1 MLKKFTAKSVLIV
14 FTLGILCIALSGPG
28 VSLSKHGFANTSLPT
43 GCAGK
48 IPLLPGTKSQRSGV
62 VCSSDQL
69 FNVLSGGFVPAQAH
83 AQLEL
88 AIVPADGFD
97 NIASLKY
104 LLRKY
109 LLRAVG
115 LMYPLQKVPIH
126 LFNLVLTL

>member
-1 MLKKFTAKSVLIV
+1 MLRTFTAKALVIFFILGVLCV
-14 FTLGILCIALSGPG
+14 TLAAPG
-28 VSLSKHGFANTSLPT
+28 VSLSAHGLANATLPG
-43 GCAGK
+43 GCAEK
-48 IPLLPGTKSQRSGV
+48 IPLLPGKKSQRSGAL
-62 VCSSDQL
+62 CASDQL

-104 LLRKY
+104 LLR
-109 LLRAVG
+109 AIG
-115 LMYPLQKVPIH
+115 LTYPLQKVPIH